1 MSARYSNNLRCGRE
15 LLKCATG
22 HSLAAENKAPAWRKN
37 RVCITLSGMAGI
49 DIKHL
54 LRLAQLALTETEQT
68 AARKDLQRIITMVDQ
83 MQAVDTEGVEPL
95 AHPLDAVQRLRPD
108 VVTEQV
114 DRELNQQGAPAT
126 RDGFYLVP
134 RVVE

>member
-1 MSARYSNNLRCGRE
+1 
-15 LLKCATG
+15 
-22 HSLAAENKAPAWRKN
+22 
-37 RVCITLSGMAGI
+37 MAGI

-54 LRLAQLALTETEQT
+54 LRLAQLALNETEQ
-68 AARKDLQRIITMVDQ
+68 AAVRADLQRIIAMVDQ

-95 AHPLDAVQRLRPD
+95 AHPLDAVQRLRED

-114 DRELNQQGAPAT
+114 DRELYQRGAPAT